1 MTCALIVAHGNSW
14 KQWVVVYLP
23 SFSSMHSFMTFKTSL
38 MKQVSVSDFELD
50 TGRQNCSVVPD
61 WVEPRAERVKAPP
74 FWCLRNFT
82 CEGGITLFCPSSAS
96 LPWHALWTL
105 SVAAFVFQTNR
116 FIDVEFSCLDTTINL
131 QTWVV
136 LLDFLGMGATV
147 HHNPQDTAPEDTAP
161 HAENG
166 DRAQASQ
173 LTPPAGRVS
182 SFILLRPWAT
192 FEQGVQLQGHLKAI
206 GFRNR
211 WQFKRGGLNRNRWQY
226 KRCGFIRVVSH
237 QGGVSSGWCLIRVVF
252 HHGGVSSGWH
262 LIRVVFHQGGIS
274 SGWYISSRWCLIRVA
289 YLIRVVSCQGGLSSW
304 VSLYSS
310 ACLLVCLLDGWV
322 DFKISFYRC
331 FVIDTCLFQ
340 RVVMKWSTQKSSS
353 AWRASPSSW
362 TSQSMNWLGWRLATW
377 RLRSPCVT
385 ATWQCPVSWAAS
397 PCWTSRPTAPSTP
410 RDLCPWENRSCSSSS
425 SSESVSVF
433 PALQDINYHVSVFV
447 TGWGGV
453 GVGARGGMGGLQGSV
468 WGGGGQLGGKGVGQF
483 LTCII
488 SSVFIVVVA
497 CVFWGGG
504 GQFLTCIIS

>member
-1 MTCALIVAHGNSW
+1 MSW
-14 KQWVVVYLP
+14 TQADKTVQWCP
-23 SFSSMHSFMTFKTSL
+23 T
-38 MKQVSVSDFELD
+38 ELSR
-50 TGRQNCSVVPD
+50 GL
-61 WVEPRAERVKAPP
+61 KGLKHHP

-226 KRCGFIRVVSH
+226 KRCGFIRMVSQGGVSSGCVSLGWSFIMVVSH
-237 QGGVSSGWCLIRVVF
+237 QGGISSVWCFIRVASHQGGIFRQGGVSSGW
-252 HHGGVSSGWH
+252 HTSSGWC
-262 LIRVVFHQGGIS
+262 LARVVFHQGN
-274 SGWYISSRWCLIRVA
+274 
-289 YLIRVVSCQGGLSSW
+289 LSSW

-310 ACLLVCLLDGWV
+310 ACLLVCLLD
-322 DFKISFYRC
+322 
-331 FVIDTCLFQ
+331 
-340 RVVMKWSTQKSSS
+340 
-353 AWRASPSSW
+353 
-362 TSQSMNWLGWRLATW
+362 
-377 RLRSPCVT
+377 
-385 ATWQCPVSWAAS
+385 
-397 PCWTSRPTAPSTP
+397 
-410 RDLCPWENRSCSSSS
+410 
-425 SSESVSVF
+425 
-433 PALQDINYHVSVFV
+433 
-447 TGWGGV
+447 
-453 GVGARGGMGGLQGSV
+453 
-468 WGGGGQLGGKGVGQF
+468 
-483 LTCII
+483 
-488 SSVFIVVVA
+488 
-497 CVFWGGG
+497 
-504 GQFLTCIIS
+504 